1 MIPKPLN
8 EIEWSDIEALRDSGR
23 EEDDTIEFK
32 GSFSGGSDFL
42 TFNDK
47 QQAIAIDGIA
57 KEAIAFLNGRG
68 GDIVI
73 GAKEFKNEHPKIE
86 ALIPLPNII
95 QTVDRLAQA
104 LAAVIEPTQSILAV
118 RAIACPVEFGSG
130 VIVVRAPSS
139 LRAPHRSKRL
149 RECYIR
155 RGRESVPMP
164 MDEVQ
169 DLTLFRTARRSE
181 LLARLDSALSD
192 IGDPKVRR
200 VTLPNDRLRLK
211 IAYQPYVSGEILI
224 SSETLTA
231 LRQTKP
237 VLSMDGRVFEHLSV
251 FDNLDHQGKP
261 MLRGRIFE
269 GWKDRGARQV
279 YCAASITTSLALEWD
294 YADSGRHTNNNS
306 AAEIGMF
313 DAWAIGFFARALFS
327 LKRLLEL
334 NASFAHG
341 VLRVGYFCTGI
352 QKLLV
357 GDGLWGEAFDLPEE
371 RTMLP
376 DFEVAE
382 IASLEGIFT
391 QIQQDFFSIAGV
403 ENPGKFEISNWQ

>member
-32 GSFSGGSDFL
+32 SSFSGGSDFL
-42 TFNDK
+42 AFNDK
-47 QQAIAIDGIA
+47 QRNDAVDGIA
-57 KEAIAFLNGRG
+57 KEVIAFLNGRG
-68 GDIVI
+68 GDVVI

-86 ALIPLPNII
+86 ALLPVPNVN
-95 QTVDRLAQA
+95 QTVDRLGQA

-118 RAIACPVEFGSG
+118 RAIACPIDVDAG

-149 RECYIR
+149 KECYIR

-169 DLTLFRTARRSE
+169 DLTLLRTARRSE
-181 LLARLDSALSD
+181 LLARLDAALVD
-192 IGDPKVRR
+192 IGHLKVRR

-211 IAYQPYVSGEILI
+211 MAYQPYVTGEIPI
-224 SSETLTA
+224 SSEVLSA
-231 LRQTKP
+231 LRQAKP
-237 VLSMDGRVFEHLSV
+237 VMSMNGRVFDHLSI
-251 FDNLDHQGKP
+251 FDNLEHQGKP

-279 YCAASITTSLALEWD
+279 YCSASISSSLAVEWD
-294 YADSGRHTNNNS
+294 YVDSGRHTNNNS
-306 AAEIGMF
+306 EAEIGLY

-327 LKRLLEL
+327 LKRLFEL
-334 NASFAHG
+334 NAPFAHG
-341 VLRVGYFCTGI
+341 VLRVGYFCNGV

-357 GDGLWGEAFDLPEE
+357 GDGHWGEAFDLPEE
-371 RTMLP
+371 RIIFP
-376 DFEVAE
+376 DFEISE
-382 IASLEGIFT
+382 ISGLEDIFA
-391 QIQQDFFSIAGV
+391 QIQEDFYSIAGV
-403 ENPGKFEISNWQ
+403 DNPEKFGISNWQ